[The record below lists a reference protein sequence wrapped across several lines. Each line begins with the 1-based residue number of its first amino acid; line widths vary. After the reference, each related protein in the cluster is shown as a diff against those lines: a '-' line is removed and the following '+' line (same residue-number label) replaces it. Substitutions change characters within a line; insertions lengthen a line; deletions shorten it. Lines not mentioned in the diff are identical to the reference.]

1 MNISKEFI
9 TLSRKEDT
17 SVNKLNIKT
26 KELFSTDNPLLKDV
40 FEKSTYPWEIL
51 PQIKV
56 IVKKALETGLEGFH
70 LLEEGI
76 LVGDNVK
83 IAKTA
88 TIEAPAIIG
97 SNTELRPGAYL
108 RGNVI
113 VGEGCVVGNSSEL
126 KNCILLNHVQVPHYN
141 YVGDSI
147 LGDYAHMGAGSILS
161 NLKSGGSNIVIHGD
175 KEYETGLR
183 KIGAFLGEHAD
194 IGCGSV
200 LNPGTIIGKNTRVYP
215 LNMLRGC
222 YPENS
227 IVKSPVNIVEMVE
240 K

>member
-1 MNISKEFI
+1 M
-9 TLSRKEDT
+9 
-17 SVNKLNIKT
+17 NKLNIKT
-26 KELFSTDNPLLKDV
+26 SELFTTECPFLKEV

-51 PQIKV
+51 PQIKE
-56 IVKKALETGLEGFH
+56 IVKKVLETGLEGYH
-70 LLEEGI
+70 ELEPGI
-76 LVGDNVK
+76 LVGENVK

-97 SNTELRPGAYL
+97 ANTELRPGAYL

-113 VGEGCVVGNSSEL
+113 IGEKCVIGNSSEL
-126 KNCILLNHVQVPHYN
+126 KNSILLNNVQVPHYN

-183 KIGAFLGEHAD
+183 KIGGFLGEHAD

-215 LNMLRGC
+215 LSMLRGC
-222 YPENS
+222 FPENS
-227 IVKSPVNIVEMVE
+227 IVKSQRNVVE
-240 K
+240 KIEK

>member
-9 TLSRKEDT
+9 TSSRKEDT
-17 SVNKLNIKT
+17 FVNKLNIKT

-56 IVKKALETGLEGFH
+56 IVKKALENGVEGFH

-76 LVGDNVK
+76 LVGENVK

-113 VGEGCVVGNSSEL
+113 IGGGCVIGNSSEL

-175 KEYETGLR
+175 KDYETGLR

-215 LNMLRGC
+215 LSMLRGC

-227 IVKSPVNIVEMVE
+227 IVKSPVNITELIE